1 MTYYGDT
8 KEKKLARTYAALASY
23 EAFRSYQPD
32 VILAEAVTLA
42 GNSAGDLGILK
53 HLWKFPAEACHFTDS
68 DAAAVA
74 SSKAI
79 LDTEWPGVHLRKESL
94 IKTLDRIN
102 HGIDYLVLD
111 FMGQFNHKVAEVLAV
126 AKDKMLPGS
135 IVNYTF
141 CRSHETDAN
150 PYWRETERF
159 GEESKLSLIIRHRND
174 PEEMAALSRDRRR
187 FVGYAHLLREGLA
200 TDGYYWRLIAKY
212 KYHMGIIVLQ
222 KLPLGHGIKNVLSQA
237 ISVDNDDVVFRN
249 LVCDLQKKKF
259 NAKQISEIIQV
270 PKGRVAA
277 WMANNTRGAYK

>member
-8 KEKKLARTYAALASY
+8 KEKKLARTYAALAAY

-32 VILAEAVTLA
+32 VILADAVTLA
-42 GNSAGDLGILK
+42 GDSAGDLGILK
-53 HLWKFPAEACHFTDS
+53 HLWKFPAGACHFTDS
-68 DAAAVA
+68 DATAIT

-79 LDTEWPGVHLRKESL
+79 LDTEWPVHLRKENL

-111 FMGQFNHKVAEVLAV
+111 FMGQFNHKVAEVLEV

-135 IVNYTF
+135 IISYTF
-141 CRSHETDAN
+141 CRAHETNAN
-150 PYWRETERF
+150 PYWKKTEEFEEVSDLGIRYRNNPKEIETA
-159 GEESKLSLIIRHRND
+159 SK
-174 PEEMAALSRDRRR
+174 DRRR
-187 FVGYAHLLREGLA
+187 FVGYAHLLREELA

-212 KYHMGIIVLQ
+212 KYHMGMIVLQ
-222 KLPLGHGIKNVLSQA
+222 KLPNGHGIKNVLSQA
-237 ISVDNDDVVFRN
+237 ISVDDDDVVFRN

-259 NAKQISEIIQV
+259 NAKQISDIIQI